1 MAKYELYDHFKNT
14 LEMLSG
20 DMDEMKILAIRES
33 LAIDEIIQDYLH
45 ELEGD
50 VHTFLH
56 SDSILKL
63 KQHNQISHQVMD
75 MTLVLKMAVEKL
87 PKDLWN
93 ASSFKSGNEW
103 KEIHKKAKKIL
114 TEISS
119 LQNAVYF
126 Q

>member
-1 MAKYELYDHFKNT
+1 MAKYEMYDHFKNT

-63 KQHNQISHQVMD
+63 KQHNQISHQGMD
-75 MTLVLKMAVEKL
+75 MTLILKMAVENFQKIFGMSL
-87 PKDLWN
+87 YLSPGI
-93 ASSFKSGNEW
+93 SGR
-103 KEIHKKAKKIL
+103 KFIKRLRK
-114 TEISS
+114 
-119 LQNAVYF
+119 Y
-126 Q
+126 